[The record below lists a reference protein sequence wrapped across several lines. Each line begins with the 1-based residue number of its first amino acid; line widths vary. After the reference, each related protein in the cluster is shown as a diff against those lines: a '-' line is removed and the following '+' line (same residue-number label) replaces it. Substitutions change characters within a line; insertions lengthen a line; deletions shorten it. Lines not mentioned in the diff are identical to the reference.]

1 MFLIPSSRGE
11 PLLSTYCGLYLAHRT
26 QMFLFKVGPL
36 LEMRFCFLVS
46 DFSGSQNLD
55 LTQQQHFPP
64 LFLPLD
70 QIGNSHFFKTE
81 KKKATSTKAV
91 AR

>member
-1 MFLIPSSRGE
+1 
-11 PLLSTYCGLYLAHRT
+11 
-26 QMFLFKVGPL
+26 LFSG
-36 LEMRFCFLVS
+36 F

-70 QIGNSHFFKTE
+70 QIGNSHFFKIE